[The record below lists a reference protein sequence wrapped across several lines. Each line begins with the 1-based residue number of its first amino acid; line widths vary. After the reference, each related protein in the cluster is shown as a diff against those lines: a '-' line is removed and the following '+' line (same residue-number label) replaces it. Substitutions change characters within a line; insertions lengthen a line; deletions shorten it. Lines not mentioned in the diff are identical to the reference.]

1 MPIATIEEA
10 IADIREGRMIILMD
24 AEDRENEGDLCM
36 AAEKCT
42 PEAIAF
48 MAKFG
53 RGLICLPVT
62 EATARQLGLSYMVS
76 ENTAPLS
83 TAFTVS
89 VDARHGITTGVSAAD
104 RCRTILATIDERSG
118 PEDLQTPGHVFPLIA
133 RPGGTLVRTGQTEGG
148 VDLSQLAGLH
158 PSSIICEILNE
169 DGTMARLADLEA
181 FAARHDLKIATIAD
195 LIEYRLQHEK
205 LIHRVGEA
213 RLPTRYGGEFIA
225 TVYTS
230 DVSPG
235 EHLALVKGEVR
246 PDEPTLVRVHA
257 QYLPGDVFGFL
268 ERDTGALLRRSME
281 LIEEEGKGVI
291 LYVRQDRAHLDISEI
306 VAAKEGSVTL
316 PAGTPTPGTSQ
327 TMSYRDFGLGAQILR
342 DVGVRKMKLLTNR
355 SPKLVGLAA
364 YGLEIVST
372 VPLKVDSHARPGR
385 EEPSGGKVIPLR

>member
-10 IADIREGRMIILMD
+10 IADIREGRMIILTD

-62 EATARQLGLSYMVS
+62 EKTARQLGLSYMVS

-89 VDARHGITTGVSAAD
+89 VDARRGITTGVSAAD
-104 RCRTILATIDERSG
+104 RSRTILTAIDERSG
-118 PEDLQTPGHVFPLIA
+118 PEDLGTPGHVFPLIA
-133 RPGGTLVRTGQTEGG
+133 RPGGVLVRTGQTEGG
-148 VDLSQLAGLH
+148 VDFSTLAGLH

-195 LIEYRLQHEK
+195 LIEYRLQNEK
-205 LIHRVGEA
+205 LVHRVGEA

-225 TVYTS
+225 KVYTS

-235 EHLALVKGEVR
+235 EHLVLVKGEVR
-246 PDEPTLVRVHA
+246 PDEPTLVRVHS

-306 VAAKEGSVTL
+306 IAAKERSESL
-316 PAGTPTPGTSQ
+316 PAGTPTPGTSP

-355 SPKLVGLAA
+355 SPKLVGLSA

-372 VPLKVDSHARPGR
+372 VPLKVDSHARPGGG
-385 EEPSGGKVIPLR
+385 EPSGGQVIPLR